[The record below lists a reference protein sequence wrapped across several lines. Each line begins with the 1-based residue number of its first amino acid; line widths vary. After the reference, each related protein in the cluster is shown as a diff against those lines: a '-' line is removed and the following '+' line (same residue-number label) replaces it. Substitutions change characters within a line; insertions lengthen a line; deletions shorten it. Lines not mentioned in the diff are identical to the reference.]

1 MLFVYLPFIVFE
13 AMFSSP
19 KSKAGNPA
27 EKSGGD

>member
-19 KSKAGNPA
+19 KPKAEKPA
-27 EKSGGD
+27 ETE